1 MTRWTRAL
9 GAGAPGFVR
18 FGVDGW
24 EGWHAPDVT
33 LALPGWLAAVAQG
46 RRSRHAR
53 SVRIDDGASAAWVK
67 HYPSPDG
74 RRALRAFRM
83 AGALVRADFGAPAPL
98 VVGVRADEGLLVT
111 REVAGTA
118 LATALA
124 ALPGEARR
132 RKRALLAALGNE
144 VARLHAAGF
153 VHGDLV
159 PPNLL
164 LAGDR
169 FVFLDNDRT
178 RRLPGAIGARRN
190 LVQLGRFV
198 VPGVGLTDRV
208 RVLRAYADARGLD
221 RRRRHRLGW
230 WVAHKV
236 TARRCAI
243 DHIAP
248 EDAARAGFRELMRS
262 GGRFDPTG
270 GAHA

>member
-1 MTRWTRAL
+1 MRCA

-18 FGVDGW
+18 FAADGW
-24 EGWHAPDVT
+24 QGWHAPDAALD
-33 LALPGWLAAVAQG
+33 LAGWLAAAAQG

-53 SVRIDDGASAAWVK
+53 SVRVVDGAAAVWVK
-67 HYPSPDG
+67 HYPPPER

-83 AGALVRADFGAPAPL
+83 TSALALAGFAAPAPL
-98 VVGVRADEGLLVT
+98 VVAVRKDEGLLVT
-111 REVAGTA
+111 REVAGSA
-118 LATALA
+118 LATVVA
-124 ALPGEARR
+124 AFPRDARR
-132 RKRALLAALGNE
+132 AKRALLAGLGAE

-164 LAGDR
+164 VAGDR

-178 RRLPGAIGARRN
+178 MRLPLAVGARRN

-208 RVLRAYADARGLD
+208 RVLRAYADARGLG
-221 RRRRHRLGW
+221 RRQRHRLGW
-230 WVAHKV
+230 WVAQKI

-243 DHIAP
+243 DRIAP
-248 EDAARAGFRELMRS
+248 EDAARVGFRELMRS
-262 GGRFDPTG
+262 GGRFDPAG
-270 GAHA
+270 GVRA